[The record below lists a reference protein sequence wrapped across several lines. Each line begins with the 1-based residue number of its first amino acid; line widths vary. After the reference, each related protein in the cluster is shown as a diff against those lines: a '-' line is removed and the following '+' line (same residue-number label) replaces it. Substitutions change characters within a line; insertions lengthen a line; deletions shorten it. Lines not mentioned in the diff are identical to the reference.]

1 MAKGRRLHP
10 RSGRGEPL
18 KPAACRGH
26 RKTHGAEVNLAHG
39 KPAGGLR
46 RAHRMGPGT
55 RRPPGAGARAL
66 NPRGRIPGASG
77 ESGCWSW
84 PPAGAAAT
92 CLLARRE
99 LARVRALTAGG
110 LWIPVLQSLGPTF
123 LCTLQS
129 TAAPTPD
136 SSAAQSCKETGC
148 GRGFVGRVDAAAQPQ
163 PEPGPA
169 AALRRSPLRWGASGS
184 ISPQYLLSELLVAE
198 GEGRRTG
205 G

>member
-110 LWIPVLQSLGPTF
+110 FGSPCCNRWDQLSFARSRAPQRRPQ
-123 LCTLQS
+123 TLQLLKVAKRLDVAGGS
-129 TAAPTPD
+129 
-136 SSAAQSCKETGC
+136 
-148 GRGFVGRVDAAAQPQ
+148 
-163 PEPGPA
+163 
-169 AALRRSPLRWGASGS
+169 WGG
-184 ISPQYLLSELLVAE
+184 
-198 GEGRRTG
+198 
-205 G
+205 